1 MHSDT
6 TAVCPSKRSSAT
18 QYTLTQKGAQ
28 AKKIKSGILY
38 VQREL
43 NQSYHLPD
51 APGVIIVT
59 PIHYPPIP
67 TFIYLQ
73 LGLGLRL
80 LEDGVQL
87 GGLHDIALDL
97 ELARHK

>member
-1 MHSDT
+1 M
-6 TAVCPSKRSSAT
+6 
-18 QYTLTQKGAQ
+18 
-28 AKKIKSGILY
+28 
-38 VQREL
+38 
-43 NQSYHLPD
+43 
-51 APGVIIVT
+51 T

-97 ELARHK
+97 ELARHE